1 MFSSTSFFS
10 SFGPIAYL
18 LLASSVAIVTIIIER
33 LIIFYSQP
41 KFSKKDCQQIIINL
55 QKGQS
60 LSTQKP
66 KVAIRFRDWLEILA
80 GKTYTLAEAEIT
92 LLLTE
97 LRNKLQKPLEWLN
110 LFAIAAPMMGLLG
123 TIWSMSHSFAILGKN
138 LNNGNLN
145 KMIEYLSEA
154 MYATAFG
161 IILALVSMLGLY
173 ILRQKSDKY
182 LDECELAF
190 NRISLTI
197 QKQSRANKHD

>member
-1 MFSSTSFFS
+1 MSSSISFFS

-18 LLASSVAIVTIIIER
+18 LLASSVAIVAIIIER

-41 KFSKKDCQQIIINL
+41 KLSKKDYQQIIINL

-60 LSTQKP
+60 LSIQKP
-66 KVAIRFRDWLEILA
+66 KIAIRFRDWLEILA
-80 GKTYTLAEAEIT
+80 GKTFTLAEAEIT

-123 TIWSMSHSFAILGKN
+123 TIWSMSHSFAILGKD

-190 NRISLTI
+190 NRISLAI
-197 QKQSRANKHD
+197 QQQGANKHD

>member
-1 MFSSTSFFS
+1 MSTSTPFFS

-18 LLASSVAIVTIIIER
+18 LAISSIAILAIIIER
-33 LIIFYSQP
+33 LIIFYNQP
-41 KFSKKDCQQIIINL
+41 KFSKKDCQQIITRL
-55 QKGQS
+55 QQGQG
-60 LSTQKP
+60 LIVEKQQVST
-66 KVAIRFRDWLEILA
+66 RFNSWLEILT
-80 GKTYTLAEAEIT
+80 KNPLILAEAEIT

-123 TIWSMSHSFAILGKN
+123 TIWSMSHSFAILGKD

-190 NRISLTI
+190 NRISLAI
-197 QKQSRANKHD
+197 QQQGANKYD